1 MGMGQADATPDA
13 DSRRIVI
20 HRAEDFESMRKA
32 GRLAA
37 ETLDFVT
44 PRVKAGVS
52 TEELDRLCHDFIVDR
67 GAVPAPLGY
76 RGFPKSI
83 CTSVNHVVCHGIPS
97 ERKTLQDG
105 DIVNIDVTVIL
116 DGWHGDTSRM
126 FPIGKPGVKAQ
137 RLVEI
142 THEAMMRGIE
152 AVKPGATLGDIGQA
166 IQSHAEAQRF
176 SVVRDFCGH
185 GLGRVFHAAPSVL
198 HYGRAGQG
206 TVLREGMFFTIEPM
220 INAGRY
226 EVKILED
233 GWTAVTRD
241 KSLSAQ
247 FEHSLGVTATGY
259 EIFTLSPKGWRQ
271 PPYEGA
277 AAA

>member
-1 MGMGQADATPDA
+1 MGMGPGAEPTDA
-13 DSRRIVI
+13 DSRLIVI
-20 HRAEDFESMRKA
+20 HDAEDFEAMRKA

-44 PRVKAGVS
+44 PRVRAGVS
-52 TEELDRLCHDFIVDR
+52 TEELDRLCHDFIVEH

-83 CTSVNHVVCHGIPS
+83 CTSVNHVVCHGIPN
-97 ERKTLQDG
+97 ERKVLRDG

-126 FPIGKPGVKAQ
+126 FPIGKPGVKAH
-137 RLVEI
+137 RLVEV
-142 THEAMMRGIE
+142 THEAMMRGIQ
-152 AVKPGATLGDIGQA
+152 AVKPGATLGDIGHA
-166 IQSHAEAQRF
+166 IQSHAEAERF

-198 HYGRAGQG
+198 HYGRTGQG

-226 EVKILED
+226 EVKILGD

-247 FEHSLGVTATGY
+247 FEHSVGVTATGC
-259 EIFTLSPKGWRQ
+259 EIFTASPAGRFHPTW
-271 PPYEGA
+271 G
-277 AAA
+277 